1 MLEIKPNPRAKRIEA
16 QFPTLSRRFP
26 RGIRVGAH
34 NAGETVVRRVRKI
47 LNTGNRTG
55 VKYRRLPHRSSAP
68 GEPPRSQSG
77 RLAKS
82 ADYVVTGSKEVMVK
96 ESKIGKFLED
106 GTRKMHP
113 RPHLILAINLEE
125 RNVENYLQKG
135 PEKAIRI

>member
-1 MLEIKPNPRAKRIEA
+1 MLEIKPNPRAKKIEA
-16 QFPTLSRRFP
+16 EFPTLTRRFP

-82 ADYVVTGSKEVMVK
+82 ADYQVSGSRELRVT
-96 ESKIGKFLED
+96 ESRIGKYLED
-106 GTRKMHP
+106 GTRKMRP

-125 RNVENYLQKG
+125 RNVENYLQQG
-135 PEKAIRI
+135 PLKTIRI